1 MLLLV
6 GVGMDERGERLKMVN
21 KRRYRSAVTEA
32 KQQRLCYLIAGTVVP
47 AIHPR
52 AFQNIQENHTK
63 INNVCAS
70 HQGQTS

>member
-1 MLLLV
+1 
-6 GVGMDERGERLKMVN
+6 MVN

-32 KQQRLCYLIAGTVVP
+32 KQQRLCYLIAGTQLCQQFT
-47 AIHPR
+47 H